1 MKKVNGKSYLIIGLI
16 LVVVGI
22 FTLIGSVNLFK
33 NVTNLLLIFMVLIS
47 IKDLFSFLLKPKKNM
62 KLYIKI
68 LNVILSIIAFIL
80 SEYVMA
86 IVPIIFSAYAL
97 LNAAINLLNFI
108 LIKVHKIKGWFRTL
122 YLGLLYLF
130 IGIIILL
137 GPLVH
142 LDFVLFVL
150 GIYAILLGLSFIMD
164 YLEINHYRKFFKIKI
179 TLPSLI
185 EAFIPLSVLQKINKS
200 INNDKEVILETK
212 KQNIEPDLEI
222 FIHVTEDGYGRL
234 GHLDIYYNKMVM
246 SFGNYDIYS
255 YKLHEII
262 GNGIMFITEN
272 KEKYIDFCIE
282 DNKKTLF
289 SFGIKLTE
297 EEKKKIEKNIEKIS
311 EHLKEWDPPCVQA
324 KKKNKKYKKEE
335 YMDYSSRLYRAT
347 KANFYKFKTGR
358 YKFFSVIGNNCVSFA
373 NKIIGSALKDKFK
386 FYGVL
391 TPGTYYDYLEKEFM
405 KKDSI
410 VVSKKIYTKSS
421 INK

>member
-16 LVVVGI
+16 LVIVGI
-22 FTLIGSVNLFK
+22 FTLIGSVSLFK
-33 NVTNLLLIFMVLIS
+33 SVANLVLIFMVLIS
-47 IKDLFSFLLKPKKNM
+47 IKDLFSLLLRPKKDM

-68 LNVILSIIAFIL
+68 FNVILSILSFIL
-80 SEYVMA
+80 SEYVIA
-86 IVPIIFSAYAL
+86 IVPLIFSAYSL
-97 LNAAINLLNFI
+97 LNAAINILNFT
-108 LIKVHKIKGWFRTL
+108 LMKTNKIKGGFKTL

-130 IGIIILL
+130 IGIIVLL
-137 GPLVH
+137 GPLIH

-150 GIYAILLGLSFIMD
+150 GVYAILLGLTFIID
-164 YLEINHYRKFFKIKI
+164 YLEINHYGKFLKFRI

-185 EAFIPLSVLQKINKS
+185 EAFIPLSVLQKINKT
-200 INNDKEVILETK
+200 INNDKEIELETK
-212 KQNIEPDLEI
+212 KENIEPDLEI

-234 GHLDIYYNKMVM
+234 GHLDLYYDKKVM

-255 YKLHEII
+255 YKLHDTV
-262 GNGIMFITEN
+262 GNGIMFITDK
-272 KEKYIDFCIE
+272 KEKYIEFCIC

-297 EEKKKIEKNIEKIS
+297 YEKKKIEKNISKIT
-311 EHLKEWDPPCVQA
+311 EHLKEWEPPCVQA
-324 KKKNKKYKKEE
+324 KKKNKKYKKSE
-335 YMDYSSRLYRAT
+335 YVDYSSRLYKAT
-347 KANFYKFKTGR
+347 KAKFYKFKNGR